1 MSCFSFCGGEQTIS
15 FLFDFLLR
23 VCKKLK
29 YFFGNSLQ
37 VNLDLNKIM
46 TTVMLSAFNHMPFTM
61 VAEDT
66 WRIADEMLEADWDGE
81 TDMEEEIEDDAE
93 TVICYDCAI
102 DVQVFHLWNNV
113 VREFVNTF
121 GKFIK

>member
-1 MSCFSFCGGEQTIS
+1 
-15 FLFDFLLR
+15 
-23 VCKKLK
+23 
-29 YFFGNSLQ
+29 
-37 VNLDLNKIM
+37 
-46 TTVMLSAFNHMPFTM
+46 MLSAFNHMPFMM

-81 TDMEEEIEDDAE
+81 TDYDSDYDSNMETEGETDMEDEIEDDAE

-102 DVQVFHLWNNV
+102 DVQVFHLWDNV